1 MIYFL
6 SNIYRRTLLDAA
18 LWRKQTMI
26 KEMEKIKNVGIGQK
40 VDMDT
45 EQTESAEEPV

>member
-26 KEMEKIKNVGIGQK
+26 KEMEKIKNVGTGQK
-40 VDMDT
+40 IDMDT
-45 EQTESAEEPV
+45 EQIESAEEPV

>member
-26 KEMEKIKNVGIGQK
+26 KEMEKRNN
-40 VDMDT
+40 
-45 EQTESAEEPV
+45 EQR